1 MEKSSM
7 ESETPAAAVDVED
20 ADDDSVEIAFL
31 DDDDDDDE
39 SDGGAAAA
47 PADEAA
53 AAGDAG
59 DVPDVDF
66 GDDGGS
72 SRFHVRPRAPPT
84 AAAASLGRRRAVA
97 FDGDGEPIVA
107 AAPVD
112 DGDATWATTV
122 APVAGFALKTKLRLP
137 DDLDCFAL
145 RAPPHYRA
153 TWVRLASALRTDNKV
168 KLKIYADKG
177 KKAALSQPSI
187 EGHELVTRAEA
198 RIKYHT
204 FVLCCEECEKC
215 TDIKE
220 VRAVADMLAGH
231 KDVDVGRE
239 RAGGKRGDAA
249 RCLAIRGDDS
259 DISYGGQGF
268 CVNPDQIAM
277 VLENARDLKFEPAIL
292 EALERKR
299 EACACLK
306 SKWDPDWDDASRD
319 PEQVMHQLHV
329 FGAGDKR
336 ANGEYCRLVC
346 CRGRDRL
353 GDDTRPDEW
362 CEAFNVYDEW
372 NDAPVYVHALHKKI
386 MLRREK
392 INGGSR
398 GWAVVENVD
407 DRAHILYAC
416 FTDDLSP
423 PFQKRAWRAYK
434 GSPPNPQVSST
445 TIQEFCLARK
455 AEGNLA
461 YAASLDPDNR
471 FPFDEA
477 ISAEELYTEAVE
489 MFHDGMPVDRGLKIS
504 LYLNRAENRLT
515 RLQPLHRARGWE
527 ARDENEW
534 ERSQRDFVRDALRD
548 CDFALQLAED
558 FVVDDE
564 PDARP
569 WVKRA
574 KVKVALGDLLGAK
587 ADLRAALALGGKN
600 PKIRRTAALV
610 NASIKAQ
617 EAKERDSRQ
626 DHRRR
631 HLPAPDFGGG
641 VNKTLVIVGGAS
653 IANAK
658 YAPLG
663 RAIQRFAAANNLSL
677 WALVHGSSYAG
688 LVLLGSYLSTVY
700 GCDVASFPK
709 PVLTLGGELDG
720 LTRVTRLAREL
731 ASLEAAAAAGGERA
745 KFDKPVGLALGV
757 SHSQFASGVNVT
769 SFGVKD
775 LRPAVTEG
783 AAHAAIGEIVAAFL
797 AFQAFGTAARPDA
810 LVAVAVAVDEL
821 NATLAPFRAADDA
834 GRCAAWQ
841 RSLAANVSRRSPST
855 RTTASLAGFDLAN
868 PDIAGAAVRRRAPRR
883 REPSGL
889 PRRRPSSVD
898 CKALPGVPLAH
909 FNESAAAA
917 PPTRA
922 AANAAASPPRE
933 LLEGTRR
940 PPDGGRTVRR
950 LSDRTVATGLG
961 WQAAALD
968 VAAADG
974 AVATSAPL
982 LATADAALC
991 KLGVAPSNRAR
1002 QRRPRFDGCFA
1013 L

>member
-39 SDGGAAAA
+39 SDGGGAAA

-72 SRFHVRPRAPPT
+72 ESSEDEGPAGGVASIGAVLSAAVRKEFEGVPATRAAQALGVRAWPSGT
-84 AAAASLGRRRAVA
+84 VFVKASSATIFAAKDEASAAVGSVARHGRVQ
-97 FDGDGEPIVA
+97 PIVA

-187 EGHELVTRAEA
+187 EGHEL
-198 RIKYHT
+198 
-204 FVLCCEECEKC
+204 CEKC

-239 RAGGKRGDAA
+239 RAARVRKRGETLAH
-249 RCLAIRGDDS
+249 CLAIRGDDS

-489 MFHDGMPVDRGLKIS
+489 MFHDGMP
-504 LYLNRAENRLT
+504 
-515 RLQPLHRARGWE
+515 
-527 ARDENEW
+527 
-534 ERSQRDFVRDALRD
+534 
-548 CDFALQLAED
+548 LAED

-617 EAKERDSRQ
+617 EAKERDFYGKITDLS
-626 DHRRR
+626 
-631 HLPAPDFGGG
+631 
-641 VNKTLVIVGGAS
+641 VI
-653 IANAK
+653 
-658 YAPLG
+658 
-663 RAIQRFAAANNLSL
+663 
-677 WALVHGSSYAG
+677 
-688 LVLLGSYLSTVY
+688 
-700 GCDVASFPK
+700 
-709 PVLTLGGELDG
+709 
-720 LTRVTRLAREL
+720 
-731 ASLEAAAAAGGERA
+731 
-745 KFDKPVGLALGV
+745 
-757 SHSQFASGVNVT
+757 SQ
-769 SFGVKD
+769 
-775 LRPAVTEG
+775 
-783 AAHAAIGEIVAAFL
+783 
-797 AFQAFGTAARPDA
+797 
-810 LVAVAVAVDEL
+810 
-821 NATLAPFRAADDA
+821 
-834 GRCAAWQ
+834 
-841 RSLAANVSRRSPST
+841 
-855 RTTASLAGFDLAN
+855 
-868 PDIAGAAVRRRAPRR
+868 
-883 REPSGL
+883 
-889 PRRRPSSVD
+889 
-898 CKALPGVPLAH
+898 
-909 FNESAAAA
+909 
-917 PPTRA
+917 
-922 AANAAASPPRE
+922 
-933 LLEGTRR
+933 
-940 PPDGGRTVRR
+940 
-950 LSDRTVATGLG
+950 
-961 WQAAALD
+961 
-968 VAAADG
+968 
-974 AVATSAPL
+974 
-982 LATADAALC
+982 
-991 KLGVAPSNRAR
+991 
-1002 QRRPRFDGCFA
+1002 
-1013 L
+1013 